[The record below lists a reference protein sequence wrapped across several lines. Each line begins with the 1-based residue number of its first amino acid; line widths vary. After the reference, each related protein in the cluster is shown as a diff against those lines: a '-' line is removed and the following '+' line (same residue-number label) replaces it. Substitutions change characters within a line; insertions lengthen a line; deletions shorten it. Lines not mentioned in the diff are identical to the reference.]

1 MARGRPPGVLNKNT
15 LVKMAMAAQTTYAD
29 LPDDVN
35 TGETDAQILN
45 RIRKT
50 FSVLDRMI
58 EKIINEKIRGCLI
71 SGAPGSGKTH
81 SVETALLDAEQQ
93 GFIKLVT
100 LKGATSAIGLYQSMY
115 EAMDPKSVLLLDDCD
130 NIWGD
135 EQSLNLMKAALDT
148 NNRRWISWN
157 KESSALKKNGIPT
170 SFRFDGT
177 VIFITNKDILG
188 ESEKDNKMSVHYRAL
203 LSRVLMIDLG
213 IHTKREIMIR
223 VEQLIRESYFL
234 EDNGLTEIQGAIIID
249 WLKKNKDHLH
259 SLSMRTAY
267 HLGKAM
273 LQDEDWDLLAKVTL
287 FKQSSKRFI
296 T

>member
-15 LVKMAMAAQTTYAD
+15 LVKMAMASQTTYAD
-29 LPDDVN
+29 LPDDV
-35 TGETDAQILN
+35 TPDETDAQILK

-50 FSVLDRMI
+50 FMVLDRMI
-58 EKIINEKIRGCLI
+58 EKIINDKIRGCLI
-71 SGAPGSGKTH
+71 SGAPGCGKTYAAE
-81 SVETALLDAEQQ
+81 SALLDAEAQ

-100 LKGATSAIGLYQSMY
+100 LKGTTSAIGLFMSMY
-115 EAMDPKSVLLLDDCD
+115 EAMSSKSVLLLDDCD

-157 KESSALKKNGIPT
+157 KDSSVLKKNAIPNA
-170 SFRFDGT
+170 FRFDGT

-188 ESEKDNKMSVHYRAL
+188 ESEKETKMAVHYRAL

-213 IHTKREIMIR
+213 IHSKREIMIR
-223 VEQLIRESYFL
+223 VEQLIRESSFL
-234 EDNGLTEIQGAIIID
+234 EDNDLSEIQGNIIIE

-259 SLSMRTAY
+259 SLSMRTAC
-267 HLGKAM
+267 HLGSHMK
-273 LQDEDWDLLAKVTL
+273 QDEDWDDLARVTL
-287 FKQSSKRFI
+287 FKKSSKHHM
-296 T
+296 